1 MTVSAELIQ
10 RAKQKAIL
18 FLEHN
23 IVTLAVLLGLDVDEL
38 DSSYVI
44 PVEASD
50 PAYSSHYCLQQM
62 LLNLDKAQL

>member
-10 RAKQKAIL
+10 RAKEKAIL

-23 IVTLAVLLGLDVDEL
+23 IVTLAVLLGVDVDAI
-38 DSSYVI
+38 DSSYTI

-50 PAYSSHYCLQQM
+50 PTYSSHYCLQQM
-62 LLNLDKAQL
+62 LISLDRAQS